1 MAIGAILTLFCL
13 FVFLTVM
20 CTKTWRWF
28 HVTMI
33 FFVFIASNF
42 LVTIAAVSLRTH
54 SSWRRDHDKKSQ
66 TLQQLKSDYQAM
78 SQGDRSKEV
87 VKESIDRRAD
97 DIPQNMFDVRSKLT
111 RVMMDRGRVWRG
123 ASVQSVGNNADWQ
136 KVEIKLATV
145 ENPNQIQGAGTV
157 LYAFKETLAPDEDVV
172 ADEVDEMAMEDDP
185 EAVPVAPPAPV
196 KVPVVYMGEFR
207 VVNAGAG
214 DVTLGWTYA
223 PSRVQRMHMNF
234 ADKTTWVLYEKMP
247 VDGHQLFSFQM
258 VNDIKLDENDPGL
271 PERNEEPDIRPLF
284 GKMDPAEIEEVFQLV
299 TGETFSFN
307 QAQATGMYQQL
318 MGLSYPNFGGQ
329 WDADKTSFVQTLL
342 DHYPNKDAQ
351 SQSAFLEAIMRNYK
365 RDGYRATL
373 KRRGQSLELEEPE
386 WASLEDVWVKV
397 RFAKALKFKS
407 GGRERSELQVDGV
420 QPQAGVDPEKKGLD
434 LKPFDPQGRALV
446 GRLRRGEPVE
456 FAEKDIAVLHLGD
469 LRKLPNLDRYTQLE
483 TEGIVE
489 RIYDIY
495 VRPLNDYE
503 YGFHDA
509 YQNEVYLLERI
520 QRSQRE
526 SILLDDALKKIQA
539 EIAYRTDE
547 KTKLGQDLGNH
558 QKEEAFVKQYVAQL
572 EAQKMK
578 LRQDLA
584 RIFQTNQALA
594 KQLTDINRRL
604 TEEIDRRT
612 NAVGRRP

>member
-54 SSWRRDHDKKSQ
+54 SSWQRDHDKKSK

-78 SQGDRSKEV
+78 SQGDRSKQI
-87 VKESIDRRAD
+87 VKDPIDQRAD

-157 LYAFKETLAPDEDVV
+157 LYAFKEALAPNEVAVV
-172 ADEVDEMAMEDDP
+172 DEVDEMVMEDDP

-196 KVPVVYMGEFR
+196 KVPVAYMGEFR

-258 VNDIKLDENDPGL
+258 VNDVSLDDKDPGV
-271 PERNEEPDIRPLF
+271 PERNEERDIRPLF
-284 GKMDPAEIEEVFQLV
+284 GKMDPAEIEQVFQMV

-318 MGLSYPNFGGQ
+318 VGLSYPNFGGQ
-329 WDADKTSFVQTLL
+329 WGAEKTGFGQALL

-351 SQSAFLEAIMRNYK
+351 SQSAFLEAIMRSYK
-365 RDGYRATL
+365 RDGYRA
-373 KRRGQSLELEEPE
+373 EENPPEPE
-386 WASLEDVWVKV
+386 EDVWVKV

-407 GGRERSELQVDGV
+407 GNRERSELQVDGD
-420 QPQAGVDPEKKGLD
+420 QPQAGVDPAWNGLD
-434 LKPFDPQGRALV
+434 KSSFDTQGRALV

-456 FAEKDIAVLHLGD
+456 FNEKQIAVLHKGDLGD
-469 LRKLPNLDRYTQLE
+469 ALAHLDRYKQLE

-489 RIYDIY
+489 RLFDIY

-503 YGFHDA
+503 YRFHDS
-509 YQNEVYLLERI
+509 YQNEIYLLQRI

-526 SILLDDALKKIQA
+526 WILLDDALKKTQA

-572 EAQKMK
+572 EAQKVK
-578 LRQDLA
+578 LRQELA

>member
-54 SSWRRDHDKKSQ
+54 SSWQRDHDKKSK

-78 SQGDRSKEV
+78 SQGNRSEQV
-87 VKESIDRRAD
+87 VKDPIDQRAD

-123 ASVQSVGNNADWQ
+123 ASVQGVSKDADWQ

-157 LYAFKETLAPDEDVV
+157 LYAFKEALAPNEV
-172 ADEVDEMAMEDDP
+172 AVPDEVDEMAMEDDP

-223 PSRVQRMHMNF
+223 PSRVQRMHMSF

-258 VNDIKLDENDPGL
+258 VNDVSLDDKDPGV
-271 PERNEEPDIRPLF
+271 PERNEERDIRPLF
-284 GKMDPAEIEEVFQLV
+284 GKMDPAEIEQVFQMV

-318 MGLSYPNFGGQ
+318 VGLSYPNFGGQ
-329 WDADKTSFVQTLL
+329 WGAEKTGFGQTLL

-351 SQSAFLEAIMRNYK
+351 SQSAILEAIMRNYK
-365 RDGYRATL
+365 RDGYRA
-373 KRRGQSLELEEPE
+373 EENPPEPE
-386 WASLEDVWVKV
+386 EDVWVKV

-407 GGRERSELQVDGV
+407 GNRERSELQVDGA
-420 QPQAGVDPEKKGLD
+420 QPEAGVDPAWKGLD
-434 LKPFDPQGRALV
+434 LPSFDTQGRALV

-456 FAEKDIAVLHLGD
+456 FNEKQIAVLHKGDLGD
-469 LRKLPNLDRYTQLE
+469 ALAHLDRYKQLE

-489 RIYDIY
+489 RLFDIY

-503 YGFHDA
+503 YRFHDA
-509 YQNEVYLLERI
+509 YQNEIYLLQRI

-526 SILLDDALKKIQA
+526 WILLDDALKKTQA

-558 QKEEAFVKQYVAQL
+558 QKEEVFVKQYVAQL
-572 EAQKMK
+572 EAQKVK